1 MGLGMFLMDPSAFLG
16 SPGCSGAAAPRP
28 PPDAVDGLH
37 SVAQSATAVTVAWR
51 PPFAHNLSIVH
62 YEVQSD
68 RVGSGQYLIESK
80 CPGLAH
86 QCAIDGLRPS
96 QIVMLRV
103 RAYSAEGPGNFS
115 EPHSFASL
123 PSSSPRTPASLRV
136 AFQGATVVALR
147 WDASPVCSTP
157 ADVTTYNVQVATAPP
172 HANGMAAA
180 HANCS
185 ALPTSA
191 WAHAPSTGED
201 ASLTT
206 QHVSRLS
213 PLTRYCVRVDATNA
227 IGSSGWSAPVLVQTS
242 CTDVAPPLAPG
253 APNVSVG
260 SDSATLLW
268 NAPPRDACGA
278 QVSHYDARCVPATG
292 AAVTV
297 QTSAR
302 TVALHGLRPATAY
315 ECAVRAYNAA
325 GSGAWSANANVSTQ
339 ASQVP
344 TPPGQLSSGAGGNPS
359 LVTWVAPSDTRGA
372 TVTAYELQTSNW
384 WQSASNTTSLYVGA
398 ATQYEI
404 QPHDPILPDCDYT
417 LKVRAW
423 SAVGPSAWSAPHTL
437 HLDPAGSCG
446 NSADVHVLHDQ
457 RSTISSSVSDA
468 ILACVIRPASTKPT
482 CIAQHLASSTHMS
495 EACGICW
502 GNDGVC
508 IQSSCLRQCV
518 LSGNPHGAECIA
530 CSLQHCTPPMLAC
543 AGLPNWCFPAN

>member
-1 MGLGMFLMDPSAFLG
+1 MGRPRACCFVGGCCFSTLLTTLMGLGMFLMDPSAFLG

-51 PPFAHNLSIVH
+51 PPFAHNLSVVH

-68 RVGSGQYLIESK
+68 RLGSGQYLIESK

-103 RAYSAEGPGNFS
+103 RAYSAEGPVRGRGPNSRPLGAPSCSAHLVSLDFASAEQGNFS

-206 QHVSRLS
+206 QVS
-213 PLTRYCVRVDATNA
+213 TRWPEPWTRDRDAE
-227 IGSSGWSAPVLVQTS
+227 
-242 CTDVAPPLAPG
+242 LAP
-253 APNVSVG
+253 
-260 SDSATLLW
+260 
-268 NAPPRDACGA
+268 
-278 QVSHYDARCVPATG
+278 
-292 AAVTV
+292 
-297 QTSAR
+297 
-302 TVALHGLRPATAY
+302 
-315 ECAVRAYNAA
+315 
-325 GSGAWSANANVSTQ
+325 
-339 ASQVP
+339 
-344 TPPGQLSSGAGGNPS
+344 
-359 LVTWVAPSDTRGA
+359 
-372 TVTAYELQTSNW
+372 
-384 WQSASNTTSLYVGA
+384 
-398 ATQYEI
+398 
-404 QPHDPILPDCDYT
+404 
-417 LKVRAW
+417 
-423 SAVGPSAWSAPHTL
+423 
-437 HLDPAGSCG
+437 
-446 NSADVHVLHDQ
+446 
-457 RSTISSSVSDA
+457 
-468 ILACVIRPASTKPT
+468 
-482 CIAQHLASSTHMS
+482 
-495 EACGICW
+495 
-502 GNDGVC
+502 
-508 IQSSCLRQCV
+508 
-518 LSGNPHGAECIA
+518 
-530 CSLQHCTPPMLAC
+530 
-543 AGLPNWCFPAN
+543 